1 MGLPFLFTN
10 MVHVTFDPSS
20 PNGLVGLP
28 DEWKEK
34 LGSTIYTQLPS
45 SNHASQV
52 IDVLDY
58 AAKRNLVDGIDD
70 IRKECASHNQ
80 RLFIFCA
87 NPWKDYVESSQLVG
101 EGGYSKVYRARRLA
115 TMEDVAIKV
124 ASMHSMNQICVELI
138 MQYTI
143 PHTNIVPISD
153 CYSWDNN
160 LYIVMEYMDRGSLA
174 DVVGPTI
181 HWSESSIAYVC
192 KCVLQAM
199 AVIHSTHHIHRDI
212 KSDNILVNSKGEV
225 KLSDFGFATV
235 VTSMN
240 AERTSKVGTPFWM
253 APELIQGEGY
263 TNKVDVWSLGITAL
277 EMADGEPPH
286 FHDPPLKAMRM
297 IHSGP
302 SPTLRQPR
310 NWTAS
315 FVDFLSKALDVDS
328 EKRAT
333 AESLLS
339 HPFLQFACSSTE
351 FAHQM
356 EQLTEMKKPK

>member
-1 MGLPFLFTN
+1 MWKAVSLWEKEGTVKCTSSCFL
-10 MVHVTFDPSS
+10 
-20 PNGLVGLP
+20 L
-28 DEWKEK
+28 
-34 LGSTIYTQLPS
+34 
-45 SNHASQV
+45 
-52 IDVLDY
+52 
-58 AAKRNLVDGIDD
+58 
-70 IRKECASHNQ
+70 IR
-80 RLFIFCA
+80 
-87 NPWKDYVESSQLVG
+87 
-101 EGGYSKVYRARRLA
+101 YRARRLA

-160 LYIVMEYMDRGSLA
+160 LYVGLVISFSLDCDGVHGPRESRGCGGTGNPL
-174 DVVGPTI
+174 VG
-181 HWSESSIAYVC
+181 
-192 KCVLQAM
+192 
-199 AVIHSTHHIHRDI
+199 VIHCVRLQVCSPSDGYHSQHAPYSSRFVLSSSSSVDI

-315 FVDFLSKALDVDS
+315 FVDFLSKALDVDVGFGRGCKVVGKTS
-328 EKRAT
+328 DSRVT
-333 AESLLS
+333 AFSSLS
-339 HPFLQFACSSTE
+339 SVCLQFNRVRSSDGTVD
-351 FAHQM
+351 
-356 EQLTEMKKPK
+356 

>member
-1 MGLPFLFTN
+1 MAWWVCLMNGRKSSDLLSTRNCRLQIMHHKSSMFLI
-10 MVHVTFDPSS
+10 M
-20 PNGLVGLP
+20 L
-28 DEWKEK
+28 
-34 LGSTIYTQLPS
+34 
-45 SNHASQV
+45 
-52 IDVLDY
+52 
-58 AAKRNLVDGIDD
+58 
-70 IRKECASHNQ
+70 RKETW
-80 RLFIFCA
+80 LMELTIFERNA
-87 NPWKDYVESSQLVG
+87 RPIIN
-101 EGGYSKVYRARRLA
+101 GYSSSVRTHGRIMWKAVSLWEKEGTVKCTSSCFLLIRYRARRLA

-199 AVIHSTHHIHRDI
+199 AIIHSTHHIHRDI